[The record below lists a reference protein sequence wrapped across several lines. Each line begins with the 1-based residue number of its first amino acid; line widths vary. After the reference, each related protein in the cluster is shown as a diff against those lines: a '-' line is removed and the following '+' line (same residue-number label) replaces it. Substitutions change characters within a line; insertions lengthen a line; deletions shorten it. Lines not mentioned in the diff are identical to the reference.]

1 MDALRKEHNRYK
13 SVLIDRC
20 VTRPGMTV
28 LDCGCGRGGDWLK
41 WKKVRAH
48 VTAVDPDPESL
59 QEAVRRAN
67 VHGVRSVC
75 IHEGDI
81 RHVTSGVFDAV
92 CYNFSIHYIRDTLD
106 ESVRAIA
113 RRTKLGGILF
123 GITPDADRIA
133 SFVSPDALGNSVTP
147 DGPDHALVRLVNGPF
162 YNGQARREPL
172 VTRDVLVYALARW
185 FVLVEWSPMC
195 PSPTGLVSDIYS
207 TFVFRRKNVPP

>member
-1 MDALRKEHNRYK
+1 MDALRRAHNRYK
-13 SVLIDRC
+13 SALIERC
-20 VTRPGMTV
+20 VTRPGMAV
-28 LDCGCGRGGDWLK
+28 LDCGCGRGGDWPK

-67 VHGVRSVC
+67 FHGVRSVC

-81 RHVTSGVFDAV
+81 RHVTSGTFDAI
-92 CYNFSIHYIRDTLD
+92 CYNFSIHYIREALE

-113 RRTKLGGILF
+113 RRTKLGGLLF
-123 GITPDADRIA
+123 GITPDATRIA
-133 SFVSPDALGNSVTP
+133 SFISPDALGNSVVP
-147 DGPDHALVRLVNGPF
+147 DGPDHVMVRLTDGPF

-172 VTRDVLVYALARW
+172 ISRDLLETALGRW
-185 FVLVEWSPMC
+185 FTCIEWSPMC
-195 PSPTGLVSDIYS
+195 DSTGLVSDIYS

>member
-1 MDALRKEHNRYK
+1 MDALRREHNRYK
-13 SVLIDRC
+13 SALIERC
-20 VTRPGMTV
+20 VTRPGQTV

-75 IHEGDI
+75 IHVGDI
-81 RHVTSGVFDAV
+81 TNVTGVFDAV
-92 CYNFSIHYIRDTLD
+92 CYNFSIHYIRDTLH

-113 RRTKLGGILF
+113 RRTKPGGLLF
-123 GITPDADRIA
+123 GITPDADRIQTFA
-133 SFVSPDALGNSVTP
+133 SPDALGNSVTV
-147 DGPDHALVRLVNGPF
+147 DGPENALVRLVDGPF
-162 YNGQARREPL
+162 YAGQARREPL
-172 VTRDVLVYALARW
+172 MSLGVLEPALARW
-185 FVLVEWSPMC
+185 FVLVEWAPMC
-195 PSPTGLVSDIYS
+195 PSPTGLISDIYS